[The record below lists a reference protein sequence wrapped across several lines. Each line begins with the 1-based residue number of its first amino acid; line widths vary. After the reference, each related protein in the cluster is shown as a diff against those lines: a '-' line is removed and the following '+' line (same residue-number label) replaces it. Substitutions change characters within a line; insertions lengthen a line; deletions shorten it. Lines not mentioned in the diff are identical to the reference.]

1 MQECNFET
9 QAWEGGSSSLLD
21 LGVGFFFSLLSFWI
35 NPSGVPN
42 SIKMLDEGKLSSSS
56 AA

>member
-21 LGVGFFFSLLSFWI
+21 LGVGFFSPCFHSGSIQVGSLI
-35 NPSGVPN
+35 Q
-42 SIKMLDEGKLSSSS
+42 
-56 AA
+56 